1 MRIRIGY
8 PILKWG
14 YKKWVYWPF
23 FYTEAKLALR
33 QQLRRK
39 CATEKTERKVS
50 WKICCLQQVFLALFH
65 IPKHGIQ
72 SHSQMRMLWEVSS
85 LTQQQCELWT
95 LLRCISSNTLQ
106 FVELQESITGK
117 SYIIFNG
124 THKSCWCQWE
134 KCLNLSR
141 HLNWAPICQMSNFRE
156 ILASW
161 AVQNA

>member
-1 MRIRIGY
+1 MRIWIGY

-23 FYTEAKLALR
+23 FCTEAAA
-33 QQLRRK
+33 Q
-39 CATEKTERKVS
+39 EKMCN
-50 WKICCLQQVFLALFH
+50 WKNREEGELENLCCLQQVFLALFH